1 MAEFVGR
8 FRAFIAVLF
17 DRPFCGR
24 RRQSSFPLERLL
36 TQSGVPR
43 SVTPE
48 LLTVA
53 RLAGLQLDGEGSGD
67 GDGDGEE
74 GGDSNGDGDGGD
86 GEGSGDGDGDGDEG
100 GDSNG
105 KTAQEARKELRRYE
119 RTAKA
124 ASKKKDKELAKLRE
138 DLQKREDAEKSE
150 QEKAVEQAR
159 KEAREEALGEAE
171 KDRRSDRLESAVVRL
186 AGKKLQI
193 GEDDKAKQVR
203 FDDPEDAE
211 IFLRRKVQNGDVD
224 EDDLFDENGK
234 VNTKL
239 VEATLREILEE
250 KPRLAEDAAPGKSR
264 TPEGSGDGGKG
275 GEAEG
280 GDGDMNAALRRR
292 R

>member
-67 GDGDGEE
+67 GDGDGE
-74 GGDSNGDGDGGD
+74 
-86 GEGSGDGDGDGDEG
+86 EG